1 MDVDQKWK
9 ELYGDISEE
18 SVYEENPSSPC
29 EFQEW
34 QRHVPPVSRRDQVEL
49 EESCYLFLS
58 KTMNTLQQLFLFEGN
73 LMICEQLMTCLLL

>member
-49 EESCYLFLS
+49 ERKLLPFFIKDNEYFA
-58 KTMNTLQQLFLFEGN
+58 TTLPF
-73 LMICEQLMTCLLL
+73 